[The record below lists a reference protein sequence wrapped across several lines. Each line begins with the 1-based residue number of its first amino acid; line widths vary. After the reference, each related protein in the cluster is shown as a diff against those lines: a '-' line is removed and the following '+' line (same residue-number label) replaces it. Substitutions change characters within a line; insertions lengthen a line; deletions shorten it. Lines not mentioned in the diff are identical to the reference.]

1 MLASRMHIQGEGQ
14 VLLCSREQWNK
25 MRFQIITQTED
36 DKFDPVTREFLHAC
50 RRVSFASSRFLSER
64 ASHQRFHMPLSLSHH
79 PRSFCGSV
87 PLIMSPA
94 ARRDD
99 HSAHAVLIF
108 FFFLSACD
116 FFASSLSK
124 KGDLELRAGAE
135 EWRERETT
143 NSARA
148 G

>member
-1 MLASRMHIQGEGQ
+1 
-14 VLLCSREQWNK
+14 
-25 MRFQIITQTED
+25 
-36 DKFDPVTREFLHAC
+36 
-50 RRVSFASSRFLSER
+50 
-64 ASHQRFHMPLSLSHH
+64 MPLSLSHH

-108 FFFLSACD
+108 FFLSACD

-135 EWRERETT
+135 EWRERERRLIQLAQANPVMDKSVTALESFRIKERPLLAENAPRAPAT
-143 NSARA
+143 NRTCIEKPETGAARGDQRLTQTRA
-148 G
+148 PGNYSN